1 MTRKS
6 KSLCRACIV
15 EVYLMERL
23 RIGVVG
29 LGNRG
34 FHVIKHTLLNLNN
47 VDITAVCDVYNDR
60 VNNAANEVYQARG
73 NKPFMTTDYS
83 KVLER
88 SDVDAVYV
96 STSWEQHIEI
106 SVASMEAGKITAM
119 EVGGAY
125 SLDDCWSL
133 VRTYERTKTPIMFME
148 NCCYDKSELL
158 ATSMA
163 RAGLFGEIVHCQ
175 GAYAHD
181 LRYEIA
187 TGKENRHYRLR
198 NYINRNCDNYPT
210 HDLGPIAKLLNVN
223 RGNRMVSL
231 VSVASKGVGLK
242 EYVKE
247 NLETLDN
254 SLLNVN
260 FRQGDIVHTIITCEN
275 GETILLKLDTTLP
288 RFYARDFTVRGT
300 KGFYEQNTNTVFI
313 EGIHKEEFWHTP
325 DSYLKSINN
334 AVEFEE
340 KYLPLLWKEA
350 TQEDLMSGHGGMD
363 AFVFKAFVKAAL
375 NNEEMPIDV
384 YDAASWMSISCLSEE
399 SIRHLGMPV
408 SIPDFTNGK
417 WILRP
422 QKDVID
428 FSEN

>member
-1 MTRKS
+1 MNK
-6 KSLCRACIV
+6 
-15 EVYLMERL
+15 L
-23 RIGVVG
+23 RMGVIG

-34 FHVIKHTLLNLNN
+34 FHAIQHTLLKIDD
-47 VDITAVCDVYNDR
+47 VEVTAVCDEYEDR
-60 VNNAANEVYQARG
+60 VENAAAEVNAATG
-73 NKPFMTTDYS
+73 KVPFKTTDYT

-88 SDVDAVYV
+88 SDVDAVLV
-96 STSWEQHIEI
+96 STAWESHIEI
-106 SVASMEAGKITAM
+106 AAAAMEAGKITAL

-125 SLDDCWSL
+125 SIDDCWNL

-148 NCCYDKSELL
+148 NCCYDKAELL

-181 LRYEIA
+181 LRYEIL

-198 NYINRNCDNYPT
+198 NYIHRNCDNYPT
-210 HDLGPIAKLLNVN
+210 HDLGPIAKLLNIN
-223 RGNRMVSL
+223 RGNKMVSL
-231 VSVASKGVGLK
+231 VTVASKAAGLRD
-242 EYVKE
+242 YVRNNIGK
-247 NLETLDN
+247 LDK
-254 SLLNVN
+254 SLLEVD
-260 FRQGDIVHTIITCEN
+260 FRQGDIVHTLITCNN

-325 DSYLKSINN
+325 DSYRCLLNN
-334 AVEFEE
+334 AVEFED
-340 KYLPLLWKEA
+340 KYLPAIWKEA
-350 TQEDLMSGHGGMD
+350 TAEDLSSGHGGMD

-399 SIRHLGMPV
+399 SIRHMGRPM

-417 WILRP
+417 WITRP
-422 QKDVID
+422 PKDVVEI
-428 FSEN
+428 NIN